1 MRIVLVDDH
10 AIFRQGLRS
19 LLEQKCWVEV
29 VGEAADGR
37 EAIALVEKLKPDVV
51 IMDIAMSGLNG
62 LEALLQLKNIHPSV
76 KVIILTMHT
85 DDHYVFRALRYGAS
99 GYVYKGSTY
108 EDLEMALRAL
118 QKNETFLSPAVSQV
132 LIDGFLQNQLRPDEQ
147 HNLIELLSPRERE
160 ILQLVAEGNKR
171 RQIAKML
178 SISVKTV
185 DRHKYNIKEKLK
197 LHREEELADF
207 AKMLGLTGL

>member
-1 MRIVLVDDH
+1 
-10 AIFRQGLRS
+10 
-19 LLEQKCWVEV
+19 
-29 VGEAADGR
+29 
-37 EAIALVEKLKPDVV
+37 
-51 IMDIAMSGLNG
+51 MSGLNG

>member
-1 MRIVLVDDH
+1 
-10 AIFRQGLRS
+10 
-19 LLEQKCWVEV
+19 
-29 VGEAADGR
+29 
-37 EAIALVEKLKPDVV
+37 
-51 IMDIAMSGLNG
+51 
-62 LEALLQLKNIHPSV
+62 
-76 KVIILTMHT
+76 
-85 DDHYVFRALRYGAS
+85 
-99 GYVYKGSTY
+99 
-108 EDLEMALRAL
+108 MALRAL